1 MTMDIERR
9 SVLVGTVTAM
19 GLASMPGLAFAQSRA
34 ETLRY
39 VTGNTINTLDCTVL
53 GATRES
59 FGLAMNIHDRL
70 FKFGRK
76 PVGDHFTF
84 DPTEILPEL
93 AAGYE
98 TSADGL
104 KITIRLRPDAVWHD
118 GSKVTAEDIKW
129 SLDRC
134 VTAKSLGP
142 SQFQLGSMTSADQFK
157 ITGDHTIE
165 LTLPAPD
172 KLALANLC
180 VPYAQMFNSKLVKP
194 HLTADDPWGLE
205 WTKLNTAGSGAYI
218 VESFKPNESIILRRD
233 DTWKYGKLPYFR
245 RIIIQTVPE
254 PATRANLVEKRDA
267 DLCIDLAASDISTVA
282 KDGKAKVVSMPQTN
296 GFTMLAMNTQMAPFD
311 KVKVRQAIAAALPYE
326 DMFKAALFSRG
337 YPLFGADW
345 TRAPNGS
352 FPQKMPFKTDLPKA
366 RRLLTEAGFPDGFKT
381 SFAFSTGQA
390 ATAEPMAALLKEGLG
405 KIGIEVDIQKKSDA
419 EFQTMEVDKKL
430 AFFTDQPTA
439 WLPFTDYFFRLYF
452 TRDQRWNFSGWD
464 NKEMED
470 ISIKARFDLDP
481 AKVEQE
487 DKQMIDL
494 YFANV
499 PLITIWQ
506 PNHDAA
512 MAKNIEGYT
521 YEFYRLVDFRE
532 LARV

>member
-1 MTMDIERR
+1 MDIERR
-9 SVLVGTVTAM
+9 SVLVGAATAV
-19 GLASMPGLAFAQSRA
+19 GLANMPRLAFGQTRA

-53 GATRES
+53 GSTRES
-59 FGLAMNIHDRL
+59 FGLCMNIHDRL

-76 PVGDHFTF
+76 AVGDHFTF
-84 DPTEILPEL
+84 DATEISPEL

-98 TSADGL
+98 ISKDGL

-134 VTAKSLGP
+134 VSAKSLGP

-157 ITGDHTIE
+157 ITGDYTIE

-194 HLTADDPWGLE
+194 HVTAEDPWGLE

-218 VESFKPNESIILRRD
+218 VESFKPNESVILRRD
-233 DTWKYGKLPYFR
+233 DTWKYGKQPFFK

-254 PATRANLVEKRDA
+254 PSTRANLVEKGDA
-267 DLCIDLAASDISTVA
+267 DLCIDLAASDISTVQ
-282 KDGKAKVVSMPQTN
+282 KDGKAKIVSMPQTN
-296 GFTMLAMNTQMAPFD
+296 GFTMLAMNTKVAPFD
-311 KVKVRQAIAAALPYE
+311 NVKVRQAVAAAVPYE

-337 YPLFGADW
+337 NKLFGADW
-345 TRAPNGS
+345 TAAPNGT
-352 FPQKMPFKTDLPKA
+352 FPQPMPFKTDVAKA
-366 RRLLTEAGFPDGFKT
+366 KQLLNEAGLPEGFKT

-405 KIGIEVDIQKKSDA
+405 KVGIEVDIQKKSDA
-419 EFQTMEVDKKL
+419 EFQTMEAEKKL
-430 AFFTDQPTA
+430 VFFTDQPTA

-452 TRDQRWNFSGWD
+452 TRDQRWNFSSWT
-464 NKEMED
+464 NKEMDE
-470 ISIKARFDLDP
+470 ISVKARFELDP
-481 AKVEQE
+481 AKYEQE
-487 DKQMIDL
+487 GKQMIDL
-494 YFANV
+494 YVANV

-532 LARV
+532 LSRT